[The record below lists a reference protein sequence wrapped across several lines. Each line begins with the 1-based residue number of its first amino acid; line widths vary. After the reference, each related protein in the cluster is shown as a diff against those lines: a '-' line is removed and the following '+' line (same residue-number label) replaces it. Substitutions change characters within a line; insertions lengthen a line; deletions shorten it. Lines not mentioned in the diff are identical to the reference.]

1 MKENYKYSRNKK
13 LPFYWKLIKWIQN
26 KRKITKYN
34 ILLMACKQ
42 VVSRLEGDTLT
53 RYSIFFS
60 YLVLHKTLIIVP
72 PSEDKNK
79 FYSNILPINIVIEI
93 ISNSKLNRPF
103 SLFFIPSKKQEVKK
117 CKIQK

>member
-1 MKENYKYSRNKK
+1 MSIDKEAESQIFVVMQVFGLFVYKSYS
-13 LPFYWKLIKWIQN
+13 F
-26 KRKITKYN
+26 
-34 ILLMACKQ
+34 
-42 VVSRLEGDTLT
+42 
-53 RYSIFFS
+53 
-60 YLVLHKTLIIVP
+60 LHKTLIIVP

>member
-1 MKENYKYSRNKK
+1 MINKK
-13 LPFYWKLIKWIQN
+13 IDRRTPVEAVHIFYPY
-26 KRKITKYN
+26 TY
-34 ILLMACKQ
+34 
-42 VVSRLEGDTLT
+42 
-53 RYSIFFS
+53 
-60 YLVLHKTLIIVP
+60 LHKTLIIVP